1 MKNNMYVQPMTT
13 VVKVESEKMVATSTG
28 ANHVAGNIFN
38 QGSIS
43 GSNQAARVKQNTYDV
58 WEDDWSN

>member
-1 MKNNMYVQPMTT
+1 MKKNKYVQPMTT
-13 VVKVESEKMVATSTG
+13 VVKVESEKMVATSET
-28 ANHVAGNIFN
+28 NSIAGNIFN